1 MVTTNTNTGSAASV
15 GDEQGRCCGA
25 LLVRSWTVKV
35 APIEWQ
41 RLLAQP
47 AEQLMLKRK
56 HPKTTDRIKET
67 GGLDTFL
74 LEVEAVEAVEVESFV
89 IFVQRIP

>member
-1 MVTTNTNTGSAASV
+1 MDCQSGSNRMATSLGTAWHS
-15 GDEQGRCCGA
+15 
-25 LLVRSWTVKV
+25 
-35 APIEWQ
+35 
-41 RLLAQP
+41 
-47 AEQLMLKRK
+47 QLMLKRK